1 MYRQLPYKTFTALSF
16 VYYAANMK
24 SATAIPSRGIHSIII
39 WDQITYFSVKILA
52 SVEVEYKKVAVCLC
66 FWLEM

>member
-39 WDQITYFSVKILA
+39 
-52 SVEVEYKKVAVCLC
+52 
-66 FWLEM
+66 